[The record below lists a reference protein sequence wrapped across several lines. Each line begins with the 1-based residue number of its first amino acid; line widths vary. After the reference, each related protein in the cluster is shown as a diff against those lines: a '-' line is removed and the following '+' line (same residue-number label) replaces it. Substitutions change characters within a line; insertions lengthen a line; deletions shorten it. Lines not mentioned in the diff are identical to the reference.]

1 MSSPHRPAG
10 LHVAACPTAHYAY
23 PNHLPWL
30 LGVLGGAG
38 LQLGRKGLTGSLGEA
53 EKRHRGGKMFRIVP
67 TQSHGYFVTNT
78 QDGLSKICA
87 NFQSGVN

>member
-10 LHVAACPTAHYAY
+10 LHVAACPTAHCAY

-38 LQLGRKGLTGSLGEA
+38 LQLGRVGPTGSLGEA
-53 EKRHRGGKMFRIVP
+53 GR
-67 TQSHGYFVTNT
+67 
-78 QDGLSKICA
+78 
-87 NFQSGVN
+87 